1 MGTPKFAGFTE
12 ASQNGNVLHDKSV
25 GHYAKFVFGEGE
37 PMPSI
42 QQLAVAAAALCTIVL
57 SATAQAAPVEIQWWH
72 AMAGKNGELVNQFA
86 DDFNKSQGDYKVVPV
101 FKGSYADALNAGIA
115 AFRAGQAPAILQV
128 FEVGTATMM
137 AAKGAVKPVY
147 QVMADAGE
155 TFDPQTYLPAITG
168 YYSTRDGKM
177 LSFPF
182 NSSTPVMYINKDAFK
197 KAGLDPNV
205 PPKTWPEFFEDAKK
219 LKAGGSAC
227 GFTTAWM
234 AWSQLEVFSAWHNQ
248 PIATDANGIGGTDAV
263 LEINGP
269 LQVRHLQ
276 DLVAAAKDKSFDYA
290 GRTTEPEAKF
300 VSGECAMIQTS
311 SGAYGVFKAN
321 AKFEFGVAPLPYY
334 PDVAGAPQNT
344 IIGGASL
351 WVMGGKTPAEY
362 KGVAKFMTF
371 LSQTPIQVQWHEVT
385 GYLPITKAAYA
396 QTEKDGFYEKTPGFD
411 VAIKELTNKP
421 PTDNSKGLRLG
432 NLPQIRDIV
441 AEEVEAALNGTK
453 TPKEALDGAVAR
465 GNVLLRAFEK
475 TAS

>member
-1 MGTPKFAGFTE
+1 M
-12 ASQNGNVLHDKSV
+12 L
-25 GHYAKFVFGEGE
+25 
-37 PMPSI
+37 SI
-42 QQLAVAAAALCTIVL
+42 RSLAVAAAALCT
-57 SATAQAAPVEIQWWH
+57 TALTAPAFAAPVEIQWWH
-72 AMAGKNGELVNQFA
+72 AMAGKNGELLNQFA
-86 DDFNKSQGDYKVVPV
+86 DDFNKSQGDYKIVPV
-101 FKGSYADALNAGIA
+101 FKGGYADTLNAGIA

-137 AAKGAVKPVY
+137 AAKGAIKPVY

-155 TFDPQTYLPAITG
+155 KFDPQAYLPAITG
-168 YYSTRDGKM
+168 YYSTKDGKM

-197 KAGLDPNV
+197 KAGLNPDA

-227 GFTTAWM
+227 GFTIGWM
-234 AWSQLEVFSAWHNQ
+234 AWSQLEVFSAWHNK
-248 PIATDANGIGGTDAV
+248 PIATDENGIGGTDAK

-276 DLVAAAKDKSFDYA
+276 DLVDAAKDKSFDYA

-311 SGAYGVFKAN
+311 SGGYGVFKAN
-321 AKFEFGVAPLPYY
+321 AKFDFGVAPLPYY

-371 LSQTPIQVQWHEVT
+371 LSQTPIQVQWHETT
-385 GYLPITKAAYA
+385 GYLPITKAAFEET
-396 QTEKDGFYEKTPGFD
+396 QKSGFYDKTPGFD
-411 VAIKELTNKP
+411 VAIKELTGKP
-421 PTDNSKGLRLG
+421 PTENSKGLRLG
-432 NLPQIRDIV
+432 NLVQIRDIV
-441 AEEVEAALNGTK
+441 AEEVEGALNGTK
-453 TPKEALDGAVAR
+453 TPKEALDSAVTR
-465 GNVLLRAFEK
+465 GDALLRQFEK

>member
-1 MGTPKFAGFTE
+1 
-12 ASQNGNVLHDKSV
+12 
-25 GHYAKFVFGEGE
+25 
-37 PMPSI
+37 MPSI
-42 QQLAVAAAALCTIVL
+42 RSLAVAATLCTTVFA
-57 SATAQAAPVEIQWWH
+57 ATAYADPIEIQWWH

-86 DDFNKSQGDYKVVPV
+86 DDFNKSQADYKVVPV
-101 FKGSYADALNAGIA
+101 FKGGYADTLNAGIA

-137 AAKGAVKPVY
+137 SAKGAIKPVY
-147 QVMADAGE
+147 EVMADAGE
-155 TFDPQTYLPAITG
+155 KFDRFAYLPAITG
-168 YYSTRDGKM
+168 YYSTAAGRL

-182 NSSTPVMYINKDAFK
+182 NSSTPVMYINNDAFK
-197 KAGLDPNV
+197 KAGLDPAK
-205 PPKTWPEFFEDAKK
+205 PPKTWPEFFDDAKK
-219 LKAGGSAC
+219 LKASGSAC
-227 GFTTAWM
+227 GFTTGWM
-234 AWSQLEVFSAWHNQ
+234 AWAQIEVFSAWHNL
-248 PIATDANGIGGTDAV
+248 PIATEQNGIGGKDAV

-269 LQVRHLQ
+269 QQIRHLQ
-276 DLVAAAKDKSFDYA
+276 DLVDAAKDKSFDYA

-311 SGAYGVFKAN
+311 SGGYGVFKAN
-321 AKFEFGVAPLPYY
+321 AKFDFGVAPLPYY

-362 KGVAKFMTF
+362 KGVAKFMSF
-371 LSQTPIQVQWHEVT
+371 LSQTPIQVQWHEAT
-385 GYLPITKAAYA
+385 GYLPITKASFEQA
-396 QTEKDGFYEKTPGFD
+396 TKDGFYEKTPGFD

-421 PTDNSKGLRLG
+421 PTENSKGLRLG

-453 TPKEALDGAVAR
+453 TPKEALDAAVAR
-465 GNVLLRAFEK
+465 GNVLLRQFEK